1 MAQAQKIEVTPD
13 QITFTFSAAQKTLR
27 EMLEQNRVWL
37 ETLAQ
42 QLAGHKVTVT
52 SATGS
57 EGGSG
62 GEAPKTAAL
71 DKKAALREQA
81 LANEGVQTLLE
92 VLPVEIRDVEEM

>member
-1 MAQAQKIEVTPD
+1 MRLLTVPAGTSRLR
-13 QITFTFSAAQKTLR
+13 FTFSAAQKTLR
-27 EMLEQNRVWL
+27 EMLEQNRGWL

-52 SATGS
+52 SANGS

-62 GEAPKTAAL
+62 EPPKTPVL